1 MARSGPAPRT
11 SHGTLAAMESTR
23 LEWDGAPASVRAA
36 VDRALRRHQRDALD
50 ELGQIL
56 DAALRVAVRVAP
68 AEPRVSD
75 IVAEAGTSN
84 QTFYR
89 YFAGKNELMHA
100 VMERGVLRVRSYL
113 GYQMAKQTGPAD
125 QITAWVQG
133 LLTQL
138 TLPEVATQSIAISR
152 LTLRSGGSGP
162 GRATLDNQLGELLV
176 APLAAAGRPHP
187 ELDAQAMLDVVLGAL
202 ERHVATGTGPDAV
215 EREHLVTFCT
225 AVAGQA

>member
-1 MARSGPAPRT
+1 MARSGPAPRAA
-11 SHGTLAAMESTR
+11 HGTLAAMESTR
-23 LEWDGAPASVRAA
+23 LEWDAAPASVRAA
-36 VDRALRRHQRDALD
+36 VDRALHRHQRDALD

-113 GYQMAKQTGPAD
+113 GYQMAKQTDPAD
-125 QITAWVQG
+125 QIAAWVQG

-138 TLPEVATQSIAISR
+138 TLPEVAIQSIAISR

-162 GRATLDNQLGELLV
+162 GRATLDDQLGELLV
-176 APLAAAGRPHP
+176 APLAAAGRPRP
-187 ELDAQAMLDVVLGAL
+187 ELDARAMLDVVIGAL
-202 ERHVATGTGPDAV
+202 ERHVAAGTGPDAA
-215 EREHLVTFCT
+215 EREYLITFCT